1 MIPKPKTKAKT
12 MAKTVSDCCTRALKR
27 LFIIQGGESASA
39 EDAES
44 ARAAF
49 EGIVNGWLA
58 DGLSV
63 TDSAGTA
70 IVVADYTLAST
81 FPIAEQHFEGVA
93 AMLAVSLAGD
103 FQVEP
108 TRDVQRDAMR
118 GEQRIYADFMPSM
131 LTKIDRALNR
141 LDNSLLWPTQ
151 N

>member
-1 MIPKPKTKAKT
+1 
-12 MAKTVSDCCTRALKR
+12 MAKTVSDCCTRALQR
-27 LFIIQGGESASA
+27 LSIIVSGESAESA
-39 EDAES
+39 DAEI

-49 EGIVNGWLA
+49 EGMVNGWLA

-70 IVVADYTLAST
+70 LAVADYALTDA
-81 FPIAEQHFEGVA
+81 FPIAEQHFEGVS
-93 AMLAVSLAGD
+93 AMVAVAIADD
-103 FQVEP
+103 FETMVKP
-108 TRDVQRDAMR
+108 STARDAAR

>member
-1 MIPKPKTKAKT
+1 
-12 MAKTVSDCCTRALKR
+12 MAKTVSDCCTRALQR
-27 LFIIQGGESASA
+27 LSILVGGESAETA
-39 EDAES
+39 DAEI

-49 EGIVNGWLA
+49 EGLVNGWLA

-70 IVVADYTLAST
+70 LAVADYALADA

-93 AMLAVSLAGD
+93 AMLAVSIADD
-103 FQVEP
+103 FEAQIKP
-108 TRDVQRDAMR
+108 ATARDATK

-131 LTKIDRALNR
+131 VTKIDRALNR